1 MLAELAAGHA
11 IAAAAFVRVI
21 GFDRT
26 QDRTQLLYAGCRFV
40 SKLTGDR
47 FGKGTPQN
55 RRRFEFDARAAGPG
69 HGIQPNHILASARIR
84 ADQPRHWLDRGDCP
98 QALITVRRRAR
109 YVGGIEIRARG
120 LTKCMGLHPHGWT
133 RFWQRHVLGRG
144 EAKAGTCQPQ
154 KY

>member
-69 HGIQPNHILASARIR
+69 HGIQPHHILAPHASGPIS
-84 ADQPRHWLDRGDCP
+84 RGTGSI
-98 QALITVRRRAR
+98 AAIARRR
-109 YVGGIEIRARG
+109 
-120 LTKCMGLHPHGWT
+120 
-133 RFWQRHVLGRG
+133 
-144 EAKAGTCQPQ
+144 
-154 KY
+154 